1 MTSLAKDKEYIHF
14 QKTSS
19 DQIVELELPLKCR
32 VYQSDQDKRFGR
44 ITSVQQTSILFEY
57 KDYDTSEVN
66 KIMAMDSLKRR
77 ERYDLIDTLIQHSK
91 FTKEIPFEKVIKVSL
106 LSRDDNTRRKLV
118 MLFSS
123 LGFMGSGIALMISTS
138 SNVGQKI
145 SVWNWIEIAGMGTSA
160 GLMAS
165 MMKRSFDMEKWK
177 IVPPD
182 R

>member
-1 MTSLAKDKEYIHF
+1 M
-14 QKTSS
+14 
-19 DQIVELELPLKCR
+19 KCR
-32 VYQSDQDKRFGR
+32 VFQTDEDKRFGS

-57 KDYDTSEVN
+57 KDYDTAEVSR
-66 KIMAMDSLKRR
+66 ILAMDSLKRK
-77 ERYDLIDTLIQHSK
+77 ERYNLVDTLIQHSK
-91 FTKEIPFEKVIKVSL
+91 VRKEIPFEKILKVSL
-106 LSRDDNTRRKLV
+106 LSGDDNTKRKLI

-145 SVWNWIEIAGMGTSA
+145 DAWNLIEIAGMGTSA

-177 IVPPD
+177 FVP
-182 R
+182 REK